1 MGKKEERNEMERKNG
16 ILNEKGYDRKKSAMG
31 IMRMGIGGNIK
42 MEGNG
47 SGWREIRI
55 NCIAHPLGYQ
65 LAF

>member
-1 MGKKEERNEMERKNG
+1 MERKNG

-55 NCIAHPLGYQ
+55 NCIAHPLGY
-65 LAF
+65 